1 MELRQL
7 EYFVTVAE
15 EASFT
20 KAAARVHVAQPGI
33 SAQVRQFERELGQPL
48 FDRSGRTVRL
58 TEAGAAVLPYARAAL
73 DAAAN
78 CRLVVDEFTD
88 LLRGRVSIGTV
99 ISPASTAEV
108 NLADL
113 LADFHG
119 DHPGVEIALS
129 EGPSDDLLDAVA
141 AGRLDLALAGLGG
154 GPPHGIALHVVADE
168 PLIAAVSLDDPLA
181 RRRTIKLAELASR
194 PLISLPARSGMRT
207 VIDAGFT
214 AIGRQPRVAFEA
226 SDKAVLAEL
235 AHRGLGVAILPGAA
249 IWPGSPP
256 LHTLAITHPQLRV
269 QLALAWR
276 AEGPTSPATTALID
290 LARKKIRLR
299 KADDPP
305 PEDQRAVD
313 VEGRP
318 WTGQKPSTNSAAV

>member
-154 GPPHGIALHVVADE
+154 GPPLGIAFHVVADE
-168 PLIAAVSLDDPLA
+168 PLIAAVGLDDPLA

-305 PEDQRAVD
+305 PEDQPAVD

-318 WTGQKPSTNSAAV
+318 WTGQNPSTNSAAV

>member
-305 PEDQRAVD
+305 PEDQPAVD